1 MLHKVESNKSVTA
14 AITNIPELEFVE
26 RPEVTMFKA
35 EPKQKQVMRATVNQS
50 QDDLTEG
57 V

>member
-26 RPEVTMFKA
+26 RPEVTMFK
-35 EPKQKQVMRATVNQS
+35 
-50 QDDLTEG
+50 TEQNKNK
-57 V
+57 